1 MVGALKKLSGFQN
14 AHKYVRWIALNI
26 IKDRRTRI
34 DNVDCAPGVETL
46 DSLSEADAVQA

>member
-1 MVGALKKLSGFQN
+1 MVGALEKLSGFQN
-14 AHKYVRWIALNI
+14 AHKDVRWIALNSGSLI
-26 IKDRRTRI
+26 LDDI

>member
-1 MVGALKKLSGFQN
+1 MVGAPKKLSGFQN
-14 AHKYVRWIALNI
+14 AHKDVRWIALNSGSLI
-26 IKDRRTRI
+26 L